1 MRIYTRNDTTP
12 FLNSSYSLFY
22 EQKGVYYVP
31 PIVTATKPVTSVV
44 VKANTT
50 NTTAA
55 SNSTNATIAP
65 AWNDTQVGEKFYLE
79 VLSSNRL
86 RLLFTSKANLSLA
99 GTVRNLKSVD
109 IVTLV
114 NQSVV
119 AGNQTI
125 VLPNMRKKTY
135 TLLAYSKGL
144 LVLPVNQS
152 FLSLVQD
159 PLSLLYANV
168 TTIYAALNFTQL
180 CEPTEA
186 YIPETGTCTPCSIQ
200 YGTVTSQ
207 DTQC

>member
-31 PIVTATKPVTSVV
+31 PIVTATKPVTPVV

-79 VLSSNRL
+79 VISSNRL

-125 VLPNMRKKTY
+125 LLPNM
-135 TLLAYSKGL
+135 
-144 LVLPVNQS
+144 
-152 FLSLVQD
+152 
-159 PLSLLYANV
+159 
-168 TTIYAALNFTQL
+168 TI
-180 CEPTEA
+180 
-186 YIPETGTCTPCSIQ
+186 
-200 YGTVTSQ
+200 
-207 DTQC
+207 